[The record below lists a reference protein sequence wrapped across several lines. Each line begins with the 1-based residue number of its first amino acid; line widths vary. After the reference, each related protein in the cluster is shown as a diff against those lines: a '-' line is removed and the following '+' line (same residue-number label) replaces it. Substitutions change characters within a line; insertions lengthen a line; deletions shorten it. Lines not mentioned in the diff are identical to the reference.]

1 MLDKITIIKKGS
13 KGDASVFIVDE
24 DENTVVLNG
33 FVIDITDG
41 ANPVNIIKYN
51 GSPIISGNVISGIK
65 DLILNHYDHNMK
77 NTLYHCIYRK
87 DEVERML
94 ADYYKKKKQQLKAA
108 RRKPIVY

>member
-1 MLDKITIIKKGS
+1 MSLMLDKITIIKKGS

-51 GSPIISGNVISGIK
+51 GSPIISGNVINGIK
-65 DLILNHYDHNMK
+65 DLILNIFESLVDYEVGLFEYNS
-77 NTLYHCIYRK
+77 
-87 DEVERML
+87 DEE
-94 ADYYKKKKQQLKAA
+94 
-108 RRKPIVY
+108 IVCLNG